1 MMIMKQ
7 YRGSLKMLQAVDQRL
22 MQALS
27 VAIDS
32 RYSRVVDPLE
42 VDSIIQARL
51 IVDSLKQVAIT
62 EGK

>member
-1 MMIMKQ
+1 MMSMKQ